1 MNASTSGHAGSAPP
15 GHTLQSV
22 VDGLLERF
30 AWKDPS
36 RKPLPRQSA
45 PLRPIP
51 LDLDLLDPDQRVHA
65 VGEW

>member
-1 MNASTSGHAGSAPP
+1 MNASASGHAGSAPP

-36 RKPLPRQSA
+36 RKPLPRQA
-45 PLRPIP
+45 VPLRPV
-51 LDLDLLDPDQRVHA
+51 DLDQLDPDQRVRA